1 MADKD
6 QRTEAPTPH
15 RIRKAREDGRFPASR
30 EMTSA
35 VQFLGWTL
43 LVASGGLWFEP
54 AQRGFAALLRAAFQ
68 PEQAIRMWTSLPRSA
83 AAGWMAAGACCA
95 AALALLGLFSHL
107 AITGFGFAPA
117 KAAPDLN
124 RLNPAG
130 HLRELPRRNLDQMVA
145 AAVMLP
151 ILLAA
156 LWLALR
162 GRWEEFLKLPMLPLR
177 RAAALVGAAAAD
189 LLWKA
194 AALLLAWGAFDLFR
208 QRRRYFRDLRMT
220 RQEVRD
226 ELRQNEGSPEIKA
239 RIRRLRRE
247 LLRRRMMAEV
257 PKATAVVV
265 NPTHYAVALRYERHT
280 MAAPKVVAKG
290 RNYLAQKIREKAL
303 EHQVPVVENPP
314 LARALYRQVEVGQ
327 EIPVELY
334 RAVAEVLAYVYRM
347 MQGGAAGGRG
357 PEGNG

>member
-6 QRTEAPTPH
+6 RRTEAPTPQ
-15 RIRKAREDGRFPASR
+15 RIRKAREEGRFPTSR
-30 EMTSA
+30 EMTA
-35 VQFLGWTL
+35 ATQFLAWTVLLTSWTL
-43 LVASGGLWFEP
+43 WVDPVL
-54 AQRGFAALLRAAFQ
+54 RGFSSLLAAAFHPDRALAAWQ
-68 PEQAIRMWTSLPRSA
+68 YLPGTS
-83 AAGWMAAGACCA
+83 AAGWIGAAVACLGAV
-95 AALALLGLFSHL
+95 ALLGLLTHL
-107 AITGFGFAPA
+107 AITEFGFAPA
-117 KAAPDLN
+117 KAAPDFQ
-124 RLNPAG
+124 RLNPAA
-130 HLRELPRRNLDQMVA
+130 HLRELPRKNLDQAVA
-145 AAVMLP
+145 AVVMLP
-151 ILLAA
+151 ILLAL

-162 GRWEEFLKLPMLPLR
+162 SRWQEFLMLPLMPVAR
-177 RAAALVGAAAAD
+177 GAAVVGGAISD

-194 AALLLAWGAFDLFR
+194 AAIFLAWGALDLFR

-220 RQEVRD
+220 RQELRE

-247 LLRRRMMAEV
+247 LLRRRMMSEV

-265 NPTHYAVALRYERHT
+265 NPTHYAVALRYDRHT
-280 MAAPKVVAKG
+280 MAAPRVVAKG
-290 RNYLAQKIREKAL
+290 KNYLAQKIREKAL

-347 MQGGAAGGRG
+347 MHGNGAGGKTPG
-357 PEGNG
+357 GGN